1 MDNRFK
7 TCCFTGHRQILASH
21 AVPLQNALEN
31 TLRSLIQQGV
41 IYYGAGG
48 ALGFDTM
55 AALTVL
61 RLRRE
66 FPQLRLILVLPC
78 PQQDQYWNPQ
88 EQEIYRQIL
97 AQADKIIYLS
107 PRYTPFCMHQRNRH
121 LIDHSGTCIAYL
133 TKSSG
138 GTAYT
143 TAYAA
148 QKGVPVINLAEKLEK

>member
-7 TCCFTGHRQILASH
+7 TCCFTGHRQIPTAH
-21 AVPLQNALEN
+21 AAPLQNALEN
-31 TLRSLIQQGV
+31 ALRSLIQQGV
-41 IYYGAGG
+41 IYYGAVG
-48 ALGFDTM
+48 ALGFDTI

-66 FPQLRLILVLPC
+66 FSQLRLIMVLPC

-88 EQEIYRQIL
+88 EQAIYRQIL

-107 PRYTPFCMHQRNRH
+107 PRYTPSCMHQRNRH